1 MFVKQMIL
9 FALVVSLGSG
19 FSFKPP
25 VPKEEKYKTL
35 ETYLQQGSITASLA
49 SLGGHSQNC
58 MSIELRNHNKDTL
71 FLFLEP
77 GRRLLA
83 SDTTMQDI
91 LIVKRQEVILLPLA
105 VKKIVGYGFCCES
118 TNHSPSKGTAY
129 AIGHMAPDSWVKV
142 AEFIS
147 SNKFPEEA
155 LQAAVWVMSND
166 HDISAVYAADERV
179 VLPLRRKLAEIKG
192 VEVPWYS
199 KTYEKDANRVFSGR
213 TEYILG
219 TIHYSLKN
227 NAIVSI
233 VVRDKWGTI
242 AKTLVEEAA
251 KGPGSQDYELELNV
265 KGWGKGEYTI
275 TILQDYSNVIST
287 SSFKID

>member
-9 FALVVSLGSG
+9 FALVVSLFSG
-19 FSFKPP
+19 FSFKQP
-25 VPKEEKYKTL
+25 VPEKEKYKAL
-35 ETYLQQGSITASLA
+35 ENYLKQGSITAKLTA
-49 SLGGHSQNC
+49 LGGHSENC
-58 MSIELRNHNKDTL
+58 MFIELKNQSKDTV

-83 SDTTMQDI
+83 SDTTLQDI

-105 VKKIVGYGFCCES
+105 EKKINGYGFCCES
-118 TNHSPSKGTAY
+118 TNGSPAKGRAY
-129 AIGHMAPDSWVKV
+129 SIGYMAPASWVKL

-147 SNKFPEEA
+147 SNKFPAEA
-155 LQAAVWVMSND
+155 LQSAVWVMSND
-166 HDISAVYAADERV
+166 LDISAVHATDERTI
-179 VLPLRRKLAEIKG
+179 LPLRKKLAEIKG

-199 KTYEKDANRVFSGR
+199 KTYEKDPNKVFSGR

-219 TIHYSLKN
+219 SIQYNLKN
-227 NAIVSI
+227 NSIVSI

-251 KGPGSQDYELELNV
+251 KGPGPQVYDLDLNV

-275 TILQDYSNVIST
+275 TIMQDYSNVN
-287 SSFKID
+287 SSLTFKIE